1 MQKLNLPTYNFK
13 LKNSQ
18 NKTLIFDK
26 LRKKYVVLTPEE
38 WVRQHFVHFLID
50 QKKYPET
57 LIAIEKQLTINNL
70 KKRTDILIFNSD
82 GKPEVVIECKAPS
95 IKISQK
101 TFDQIARYNMT
112 LKTDL
117 LVVTNGI
124 QHYICIMD
132 HQNKRYHFLKE
143 IPKATFLGWPIIK
156 SIGGKCVDDYLTKD
170 EKYVIS
176 KEDRHPNAKGHIQ
189 IAKHLH
195 ELL

>member
-1 MQKLNLPTYNFK
+1 MQRLNLPTYNFK
-13 LKNSQ
+13 LKSSE

-101 TFDQIARYNMT
+101 TFDQIARYNLQ
-112 LKTDL
+112 LKADFL
-117 LVVTNGI
+117 IVTNGLT
-124 QHYICIMD
+124 HFYCKMDFKNKTYI
-132 HQNKRYHFLKE
+132 FLKNL
-143 IPKATFLGWPIIK
+143 PDYK
-156 SIGGKCVDDYLTKD
+156 S
-170 EKYVIS
+170 
-176 KEDRHPNAKGHIQ
+176 
-189 IAKHLH
+189 
-195 ELL
+195 